1 MNKKYLIGEKQKWI
15 RWYQNTLFRCDRLLL
30 KISSHPNL
38 AVTQTLNVL
47 DIYGKLS
54 NVLDNSTNFSNGMN
68 ICSSFSNV
76 IDMFSSMAN
85 STGAHFRKYSTPPQM
100 IFVYFW

>member
-1 MNKKYLIGEKQKWI
+1 MVSKY
-15 RWYQNTLFRCDRLLL
+15 DRLLL
-30 KISSHPNL
+30 KLSSHPNL
-38 AVTQTLNVL
+38 AVTQTEN
-47 DIYGKLS
+47 IYGKLS

-76 IDMFSSMAN
+76 TDMFSSMAN